1 MEPSEIARREDLSR
15 IIEMYEHVFDLSRD
29 ELKNAYNTI
38 SAHEAVEGLSRDELL
53 QVKEEIRQIRYR
65 DEVRSAFFS
74 NVSHEI
80 RTPLTLLLAPLES
93 MLQGELGQFSDEQ
106 RTYLKLMYENSRRL
120 LRMVNDLL
128 DFSKIESGKAKVWWR
143 EDDLVDL
150 VQELLETYLPIIE
163 RYELKMTVQMPSH
176 P

>member
-1 MEPSEIARREDLSR
+1 MEPNEQSQRDDLAR

-38 SAHEAVEGLSRDELL
+38 RAHEAVEGLSRDELL
-53 QVKEEIRQIRYR
+53 EVKEEIRQIRHR

-93 MLQGELGQFSDEQ
+93 MLQGELGEFAEEQ

-143 EDDLVDL
+143 EDDLADL
-150 VQELLETYLPIIE
+150 VRELLETYLPII
-163 RYELKMTVQMPSH
+163 
-176 P
+176 